1 MYKRMLV
8 PLDGSKLAEVVFPYA
23 RELSGLLGTEIIL
36 LHISNLGKDFQPMSH
51 AYVEHAAEHIKG
63 RETSEWK
70 ALLTKPISVNSDLVS
85 GYPPDEILRYAEEKK
100 VDLILM
106 ASMDAPAVTAG
117 VSVVWLI
124 KSCVLPLSLFCWC
137 RRPNN
142 LSPADA
148 RLKS

>member
-106 ASMDAPAVTAG
+106 ASHGRSGLSHLTIG
-117 VSVVWLI
+117 SVAER
-124 KSCVLPLSLFCWC
+124 VLLETNIPVFMITHGA
-137 RRPNN
+137 
-142 LSPADA
+142 AD
-148 RLKS
+148 K